1 MSTDEKSKYETM
13 AKDDKARYAKEM
25 ESYVPEGD
33 DEDDT
38 GPAKKKKKKAKKD
51 PNAPKRG
58 MSAYLYFANDM
69 RPKLKATNPD
79 LSFSELNKKIGEK
92 YKELSSDEREKFEK
106 MAQKDKERYTKEMDA
121 YSNKK
126 QQQDDGVDDDD
137 EDDDSD

>member
-1 MSTDEKSKYETM
+1 MTADEKIKYETM

-25 ESYVPEGD
+25 ENYVPAVD

-38 GPAKKKKKKAKKD
+38 APPKKKRAKKD

-79 LSFSELNKKIGEK
+79 LSFSELNKKIAEK
-92 YKELSSDEREKFEK
+92 YKELSTDERERFEQ
-106 MAQKDKERYTKEMDA
+106 MARKDKERYAKEMDA
-121 YSNKK
+121 YNSKK
-126 QQQDDGVDDDD
+126 QQEDDGVDDDD
-137 EDDDSD
+137 SD